1 MQLKN
6 LAQAYRKFRREN
18 QYDAP
23 MTIFLLDAGIGFS
36 KMAGVLALLTLT
48 WFSATSVI
56 SNESSASS
64 APDLSVKVIDANNPG
79 TNAAN
84 AQASTP
90 KITIVGTQW
99 MLEQNPEHFIIQ
111 YGSSPDLKLLKQFAA
126 EMGTEDP
133 IAIYPFKTTPSGKP
147 VFGIA
152 SSLHGDLDAGLNY
165 VEQLPAAV
173 REFGPWVRPLKN
185 VQRQIRKTSF
195 SS

>member
-36 KMAGVLALLTLT
+36 KMAGVLALLTMV
-48 WFSATSVI
+48 WFSATSFN
-56 SNESSASS
+56 NESSASS
-64 APDLSVKVIDANNPG
+64 VADSSIQVIDASNSANSV
-79 TNAAN
+79 AN
-84 AQASTP
+84 ARPSVP

-111 YGSSPDLKLLKQFAA
+111 YGSSSDLKLLKQFAA

>member
-6 LAQAYRKFRREN
+6 LAQNYHNFRREK

-23 MTIFLLDAGIGFS
+23 VTVFLLDTGIGFS

-79 TNAAN
+79 TNAAK
-84 AQASTP
+84 AQASVP

-99 MLEQNPEHFIIQ
+99 MLE
-111 YGSSPDLKLLKQFAA
+111 
-126 EMGTEDP
+126 
-133 IAIYPFKTTPSGKP
+133 P
-147 VFGIA
+147 V
-152 SSLHGDLDAGLNY
+152 SYTHLT
-165 VEQLPAAV
+165 LPTICSV
-173 REFGPWVRPLKN
+173 
-185 VQRQIRKTSF
+185 
-195 SS
+195 

>member
-6 LAQAYRKFRREN
+6 LAQNYHNFRREK

-23 MTIFLLDAGIGFS
+23 VTVFLLDTGIGFS
-36 KMAGVLALLTLT
+36 KMAGVLALLTLV
-48 WFSATSVI
+48 WFSATSFN
-56 SNESSASS
+56 NESSASS
-64 APDLSVKVIDANNPG
+64 VADSSIQVIDASNSANSV
-79 TNAAN
+79 AN
-84 AQASTP
+84 ARPSVP

-111 YGSSPDLKLLKQFAA
+111 YGSSSDLKLLKQFAA

>member
-6 LAQAYRKFRREN
+6 LAQAYRKFRRKN

-36 KMAGVLALLTLT
+36 KMAGVLALLTMV
-48 WFSATSVI
+48 WFSATSFN
-56 SNESSASS
+56 NESSASS
-64 APDLSVKVIDANNPG
+64 VADSSIQVIDASNSANSV
-79 TNAAN
+79 AN
-84 AQASTP
+84 ARPSVP

-111 YGSSPDLKLLKQFAA
+111 YGSSSDLKLLKQFAA

>member
-36 KMAGVLALLTLT
+36 KMAGVLALLTLV
-48 WFSATSVI
+48 WFSATSFN
-56 SNESSASS
+56 NESSASS
-64 APDLSVKVIDANNPG
+64 VADSSIQVIDASNSANSV
-79 TNAAN
+79 AN
-84 AQASTP
+84 ARPSVP

-111 YGSSPDLKLLKQFAA
+111 YGSSSDLKLLKQFAA

>member
-36 KMAGVLALLTLT
+36 KMAGVLALLTLV
-48 WFSATSVI
+48 WFSATSFN
-56 SNESSASS
+56 NESSASS
-64 APDLSVKVIDANNPG
+64 VADSSIQVIDASNSANSV
-79 TNAAN
+79 AN
-84 AQASTP
+84 ARPSVP

-111 YGSSPDLKLLKQFAA
+111 YGSSSDLKLLKQFAA

-165 VEQLPAAV
+165 VEQLPAAC
-173 REFGPWVRPLKN
+173 LLY
-185 VQRQIRKTSF
+185 TSP
-195 SS
+195 SPRDRG

>member
-36 KMAGVLALLTLT
+36 KMAGVLALLTLV
-48 WFSATSVI
+48 WFSATSFN
-56 SNESSASS
+56 NESSASS
-64 APDLSVKVIDANNPG
+64 VADSSIQVIDASNSANSV
-79 TNAAN
+79 AN
-84 AQASTP
+84 ARPSVP

-111 YGSSPDLKLLKQFAA
+111 YGSSPDLKLLKQFAT

>member
-36 KMAGVLALLTLT
+36 KMAGVLALLTLV
-48 WFSATSVI
+48 WFSATSVN
-56 SNESSASS
+56 NESSASS
-64 APDLSVKVIDANNPG
+64 VADSSIQVIDASNSANSV
-79 TNAAN
+79 AN
-84 AQASTP
+84 ARPSVP

-111 YGSSPDLKLLKQFAA
+111 YGSSSDLKLLKQFAA

>member
-36 KMAGVLALLTLT
+36 KMAGVLALLTLV
-48 WFSATSVI
+48 WFSATSVN
-56 SNESSASS
+56 NESSASS
-64 APDLSVKVIDANNPG
+64 VADSSIQVIDASNSANSV
-79 TNAAN
+79 AN
-84 AQASTP
+84 ARPSVP

>member
-1 MQLKN
+1 MQLQN
-6 LAQAYRKFRREN
+6 LAQAYRNFRLEN
-18 QYDAP
+18 QYDAR

-36 KMAGVLALLTLT
+36 KMAGVLAFLTLV
-48 WFSATSVI
+48 WFSATSFN
-56 SNESSASS
+56 NESSASAVADS
-64 APDLSVKVIDANNPG
+64 SIQVIDASDSANSV
-79 TNAAN
+79 AN
-84 AQASTP
+84 ARPSAP

-111 YGSSPDLKLLKQFAA
+111 YGSSSDLKLLKQFAA

>member
-6 LAQAYRKFRREN
+6 LAQSYQNYRREK

-23 MTIFLLDAGIGFS
+23 MKIFLLDAGIGFS
-36 KMAGVLALLTLT
+36 KMAGLLALLTLT
-48 WFSATSVI
+48 WFSAASII

-79 TNAAN
+79 TTAAN
-84 AQASTP
+84 AEPGIP

-99 MLEQNPEHFIIQ
+99 MLEQNPEHFIVQ
-111 YGSSPDLKLLKQFAA
+111 YGSSPDLKLLKQFAV
-126 EMGTEDP
+126 EMGSAEP

-165 VEQLPAAV
+165 VKELPAAV

-185 VQRQIRKTSF
+185 VQQQIRRTSF